1 VVFVLNKRIKN
12 YILLFVLLVVLALL
26 VDRMLHKWG
35 YPEIGRSFG
44 WPGALLVMFSL
55 IYFLRKYKYIKIGKL
70 STLLNIHEVLAWAGS
85 LLLLVHGGIHFS
97 ALLPWLAVFFLLISN
112 FSGFVGK
119 YLLEQASE
127 ELAQKQKIH
136 REGDSEL
143 LIKSLEVKSMMRW
156 RKIHRP
162 LTAVF
167 LALALAHVSTIYLF

>member
-1 VVFVLNKRIKN
+1 M
-12 YILLFVLLVVLALL
+12 
-26 VDRMLHKWG
+26 DRMLHKWG

-44 WPGALLVMFSL
+44 WPGALLVTISL

-119 YLLEQASE
+119 YLLEKASD
-127 ELAQKQKIH
+127 ELAQRQKDH
-136 REGDSEL
+136 KEGDSEL
-143 LIKSLEVKSMMRW
+143 LLKSLEVKSMMRW

-162 LTAVF
+162 LTSIF
-167 LALALAHVSTIYLF
+167 LALALAHVFTIYLF